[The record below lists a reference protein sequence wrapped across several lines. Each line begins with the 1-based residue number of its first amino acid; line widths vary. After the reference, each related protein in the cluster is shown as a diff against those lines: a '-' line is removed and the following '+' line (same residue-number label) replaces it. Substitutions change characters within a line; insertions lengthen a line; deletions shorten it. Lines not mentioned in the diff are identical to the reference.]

1 MTTGKKAWM
10 TIGIAAINI
19 AVFLVLECT
28 GNTENGAWMLK
39 AGAMYVPLF
48 ESGQYYRVITS
59 MFLHFGFHHLVNN
72 MFMLFV
78 LGSQVELETGKL
90 RFLCIYML
98 SGIGGNLFSMLNEI
112 QTADYAV
119 SAGAS
124 GAIFGMVGD
133 LLYIA
138 IRNGGRIGSM
148 TWKGILVMIL
158 VTSYYGVTTSGIDVM
173 AHIGGLICGF
183 ISSIFLYRKNYRK
196 GSSASDIGSQ
206 I

>member
-19 AVFLVLECT
+19 AVFLVLECI

-78 LGSQVELETGKL
+78 LGSQVEFETGKL

-124 GAIFGMVGD
+124 GAIFGMVGA

-138 IRNGGRIGSM
+138 IRNGGRIGSL

-158 VTSYYGVTTSGIDVM
+158 VTSSISVTS
-173 AHIGGLICGF
+173 
-183 ISSIFLYRKNYRK
+183 IS
-196 GSSASDIGSQ
+196 A
-206 I
+206 

>member
-1 MTTGKKAWM
+1 MTTEKKAWM
-10 TIGIAAINI
+10 TIGIAAINMV
-19 AVFLVLECT
+19 VFFILECI
-28 GNTENGAWMLK
+28 GNTENGSWMLK

-48 ESGQYYRVITS
+48 KSGQYYRIVTS

-72 MFMLFV
+72 MFMLLI
-78 LGSQVELETGKL
+78 LGSQVEFETGKL

-98 SGIGGNLFSMLNEI
+98 SGIGGNLFSMWSEI

-124 GAIFGMVGD
+124 GAIFGMVGA

-138 IRNGGRIGSM
+138 IRNGGRIGSL

-158 VTSYYGVTTSGIDVM
+158 VTSYYGFTSAGIDVM
-173 AHIGGLICGF
+173 AHIGGLVCGF
-183 ISSIFLYRKNYRK
+183 ISAVFFYRKRYRK
-196 GSSASDIGSQ
+196 GSSASGIGSQ
-206 I
+206 V

>member
-19 AVFLVLECT
+19 AVFLVLECI

-78 LGSQVELETGKL
+78 LGSQVEFETG
-90 RFLCIYML
+90 
-98 SGIGGNLFSMLNEI
+98 
-112 QTADYAV
+112 
-119 SAGAS
+119 
-124 GAIFGMVGD
+124 
-133 LLYIA
+133 
-138 IRNGGRIGSM
+138 
-148 TWKGILVMIL
+148 
-158 VTSYYGVTTSGIDVM
+158 
-173 AHIGGLICGF
+173 
-183 ISSIFLYRKNYRK
+183 
-196 GSSASDIGSQ
+196 
-206 I
+206 